1 MDLSLYTEGLLVLIS
16 YDVPLTG
23 VMVSLCFKGF
33 LVFYRLMGYLCKVF
47 FLFILSF
54 VLSVEWY

>member
-1 MDLSLYTEGLLVLIS
+1 MDLSLYMEGLLVLIS

-33 LVFYRLMGYLCKVF
+33 LVFYGSMGYLCKVF
-47 FLFILSF
+47 LFLFCLSC
-54 VLSVEWY
+54 LSYYQ